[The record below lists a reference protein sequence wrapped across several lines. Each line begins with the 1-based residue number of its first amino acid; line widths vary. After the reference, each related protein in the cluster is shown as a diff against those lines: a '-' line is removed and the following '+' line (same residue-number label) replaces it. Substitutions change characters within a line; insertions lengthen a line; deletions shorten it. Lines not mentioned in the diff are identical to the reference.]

1 MLRRRGK
8 SPLRTELARNNM
20 KETMEFPRHPVKRAS
35 TISQLTSSIDAASP
49 DDKERGVTMTVNKY
63 GLIGLTCEDLPSA
76 FDSDSEDE
84 D

>member
-1 MLRRRGK
+1 MVRRRGK
-8 SPLRTELARNNM
+8 SPLRTEWARNNM

-35 TISQLTSSIDAASP
+35 RISQLTSSIDKASS